1 MALRELPTADVFV
14 LTFNAQKQLINV
26 PVFATHL
33 FDAFSQHAGA
43 LPDLVVFSLQ
53 EMAPLAKAFIG
64 SQVLGEYFGAY
75 ATALNR
81 AAVRYRDLDRAVRAA
96 DGREDEA
103 VVAEPFSMVAT
114 RNVGMTSSMLF
125 ARDAAAVSNVRAA
138 EVGFGAGDMANKGAV
153 GLRLLYTG
161 GASSETDDDES
172 GSTSTGSNKTE
183 MTFVTTH
190 LAAMEWNL
198 SKRNKN
204 WESLVS
210 GLVFEDPKKHV
221 DKAAAQSRD
230 RGAGGEAQG
239 LLEGDDEL
247 ADGRS
252 SRASSLER
260 EMHNLSIYKPGSHL
274 FVAGDLNYRIAETQP
289 GSDDV
294 FPSTDPDSPDYY
306 PRFLDR
312 DQLSL
317 EKRAGRT
324 LHGLNEADVKFP
336 PTYKLVVLPKDGKEE
351 DGEEEEEGGFAVDS
365 VKWKWAAHR
374 WPGWCDRILYRD
386 LPQDRR
392 MQVVAYDALP
402 PIRTSDHRPVYL
414 RIRVPLVEPETLAAI
429 PDAVFGGD
437 GDDGD
442 DVPDTRVKL
451 PFAIDVDSWQHRASV
466 RRWETALGWTL
477 LAAQSKE
484 AVAAVLATIA
494 VVLGA
499 GWWWYTALSS

>member
-1 MALRELPTADVFV
+1 MALEQLPTADVFV

-33 FDAFSQHAGA
+33 LDAFSEHAGA

-64 SQVLGEYFGAY
+64 TQMLGQYFGAY
-75 ATALNR
+75 GEALNR
-81 AAVRYRDLDRAVRAA
+81 AAARHHAEHASS
-96 DGREDEA
+96 GEDA
-103 VVAEPFSMVAT
+103 TGKKDPFSLVAT

-161 GASSETDDDES
+161 ESDSDS
-172 GSTSTGSNKTE
+172 GSRSGSGREARSNKTE

-198 SKRNKN
+198 AKRNKN

-221 DKAAAQSRD
+221 DRAAAQSRD
-230 RGAGGEAQG
+230 RGAAEPRDEAQG
-239 LLEGDDEL
+239 LLEGDEH
-247 ADGRS
+247 RS

-260 EMHNLSIYKPGSHL
+260 ELHNLSIYKPGSHL
-274 FVAGDLNYRIAETQP
+274 FVAGDLNYRIAATQP
-289 GSDDV
+289 DSDDV
-294 FPSTDPDSPDYY
+294 FPSTDPSSPDYY
-306 PRFLDR
+306 PRFLER
-312 DQLSL
+312 DQLSH
-317 EKRAGRT
+317 ERRAGRT
-324 LHGLNEADVKFP
+324 LHGLSEAEIKFP
-336 PTYKLVVLPKDGKEE
+336 PTYKLVVLPKDQDEQE
-351 DGEEEEEGGFAVDS
+351 QEQEQEAEAGEGLAVDN
-365 VKWKWAAHR
+365 VKWKWATHR

-386 LPQDRR
+386 LPQGRR
-392 MQVVAYDALP
+392 MQVVGYNALAP
-402 PIRTSDHRPVYL
+402 VRTSDHRPVYL
-414 RIRVPLVEPETLAAI
+414 RIRVPLVEPEALAGA
-429 PDAVFGGD
+429 PDAI
-437 GDDGD
+437 DDDESG
-442 DVPDTRVKL
+442 VPDTRVKL
-451 PFAIDVDSWQHRASV
+451 PFPIDVDSWHHRASV
-466 RRWETALGWTL
+466 RRWEAAMGWSL

-484 AVAAVLATIA
+484 VVAAVLATI

-499 GWWWYTALSS
+499 GVWWYTALS